1 MSIAVKRAYQPSSR
15 NDGYRI
21 LVDRIWPRGVAKDNL
36 RLDAWLKDVAPSAE
50 LRRWFDHAP
59 EKWDRFKARYFQELE
74 QEPEGLA
81 TLLERA
87 RTGNVTLI
95 FGAKD
100 EAHNNAVV
108 LKAFLETRL

>member
-1 MSIAVKRAYQPSSR
+1 MPIKLKCAYQPPSPE
-15 NDGYRI
+15 DGYRI

-59 EKWDRFKARYFQELE
+59 EKWDRFKERYFQELE

-81 TLLERA
+81 TLLKRA
-87 RTGNVTLI
+87 KTGRVTLI

-100 EAHNNAVV
+100 EARNNAVA
-108 LKAFLETRL
+108 LRAFLETRL